1 MVSEKLKCEVQIIHG
16 DINQKQREA
25 SIEAFK
31 SGKVNVL
38 VATDVAA
45 RGLDIPMVDLV
56 IQSEPPKEIDS
67 YIHRAGRTAR
77 AGRTGTCIT
86 LTTKLTEGLLTL
98 IENKAKIKFKR
109 IGAPQRQDIINASI
123 RDIKNQLHDIHESS
137 LESFKKE
144 AEDLLVEYEPKEL
157 VIRLLAHLAGQTGEM
172 KSRSVICGAEGFVT
186 YQLDTEN
193 EFNSASFAWSCIRK
207 ILPYNITEKIKGL
220 RTFKNM
226 KGAIFDIEEADNKEV
241 DLAIKSYKNPN
252 SNFTLKK
259 CVELPE
265 LTSSDQRAG
274 QGNFGNNNRFNN
286 FNGNGNG
293 YGNNNNY
300 NNNNNRSRGN
310 NNDSRNRKD
319 IFVGNMPYNSKE
331 KDLENL
337 ISSNGIDTSS
347 GMEIRIVTD
356 KETGN
361 SKGIAFISC
370 YDDSKFDSILNMRNK
385 NIGGKTLRIDN
396 ANRK

>member
-1 MVSEKLKCEVQIIHG
+1 MVSEKLKTEVQIIHG

-31 SGKVNVL
+31 AGKVNVL

-86 LTTKLTEGLLTL
+86 LFTKLTEGLLTL

-123 RDIKNQLHDIHESS
+123 RDIKNQLHNIHETS
-137 LESFKKE
+137 LDNFKKD
-144 AEDLLVEYEPKEL
+144 ANDLLKEYDSVEI
-157 VIRLLAHLAGQTGEM
+157 VSRLLAHLAGQTGEI

-186 YQLDTEN
+186 FQLDTDI
-193 EFNSASFAWSCIRK
+193 EFNSASFAWSCLK
-207 ILPYNITEKIKGL
+207 KVLPFSITEKIKGL

-226 KGAIFDIEEADNKEV
+226 KGAIFDIEESDLKEV
-241 DLAIKSYKNPN
+241 ELSILSYKNPYA
-252 SNFTLKK
+252 NFNIKK
-259 CVELPE
+259 CLELPE
-265 LTSSDQRAG
+265 LTTSDQRG
-274 QGNFGNNNRFNN
+274 GYSNFGS
-286 FNGNGNG
+286 
-293 YGNNNNY
+293 
-300 NNNNNRSRGN
+300 NNNNNRSYNSFN
-310 NNDSRNRKD
+310 NSNFRKNVDFRNRKD

-331 KDLENL
+331 NDLKSL
-337 ISSNGIDTSS
+337 ISSNGIDVNN
-347 GMEIRIVTD
+347 IDVRIVLD

-361 SKGIAFISC
+361 SKGIAFISV
-370 YDDSKFDSILNMRNK
+370 YDEEKYNSILSMKNK
-385 NIGGKTLRIDN
+385 SIGGKYLRIDN
-396 ANRK
+396 ANKR